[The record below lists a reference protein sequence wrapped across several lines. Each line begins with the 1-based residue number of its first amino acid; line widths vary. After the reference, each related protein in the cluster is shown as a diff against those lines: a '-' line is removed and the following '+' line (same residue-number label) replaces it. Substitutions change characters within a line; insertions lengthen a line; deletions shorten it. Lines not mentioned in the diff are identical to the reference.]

1 MNIGQSEYHDAWMP
15 WRLAEIV
22 LPDGDKKN
30 FDAWTR
36 QGFVPAQQGGV
47 SSTGSGRGKAR
58 TYSLASCV
66 GLATLW
72 ELTRLGYKPSACV
85 NIVDFVIAKGEE
97 VAAHIDDGV
106 RFEDPMIFFYQRL
119 EKSVDVDPST
129 VRGIMADRA
138 LVAEWIARPG
148 SKEARPLART
158 IESQTGT
165 ASGSIS
171 GFFFFEGGNVIQR
184 IIDQYLELKE
194 AHKPKESPMYRYR
207 LKYLAEQD
215 DGNSKTYQSDAPVA
229 VGDVIKPSHGDYHYV
244 VRIRPLDKDICLDL
258 SKSATNIEDALL
270 LAKQHGHYAKR

>member
-1 MNIGQSEYHDAWMP
+1 M
-15 WRLAEIV
+15 

-36 QGFVPAQQGGV
+36 QGFIPAQRGGM

-97 VAAHIDDGV
+97 VAAHVGDGA
-106 RFEDPMIFFYQRL
+106 RFDDPMLFFYQKI
-119 EKSVDVDPST
+119 EKSPDVDPST
-129 VRGIMADRA
+129 VRGVMADRA
-138 LVAEWIARPG
+138 LVADWIARPG
-148 SKEARPLART
+148 SKEARPLAKT

-171 GFFFFEGGNVIQR
+171 GFFFFEGGYVIQR
-184 IIDQYLELKE
+184 IIDRYLELKE
-194 AHKPKESPMYRYR
+194 AHKPKESPMYQYR
-207 LKYLAEQD
+207 LKYLADGD
-215 DGNSKTYQSDAPVA
+215 DGNSKTYQSDTPVA
-229 VGDVIKPSHGDYHYV
+229 VGDVIQPDHGDYHCV
-244 VRIRPLDKDICLDL
+244 AGIRRLKTGVCLDL
-258 SKSATNIEDALL
+258 SKSGQDAEDALL
-270 LAKQHGHYAKR
+270 LAEQYEHYPKG